1 MMPLCEMTVNDAL
14 VPAHNSKHHNR
25 SDSILA
31 VSDNYSRFRVLSVDP
46 TGYGAATSRFSL
58 FMKIFQGKSC
68 RYFSNITFCFFNIA
82 SVKVRHESV
91 RKCLFLAFS
100 CRALYLIMGCFHEG

>member
-1 MMPLCEMTVNDAL
+1 MTVNAAL

-46 TGYGAATSRFSL
+46 TGYGAATSRFFTIYENFSG
-58 FMKIFQGKSC
+58 KIVSVLRKRLVRTVLIFTESSDQLSRATDRVPGLP
-68 RYFSNITFCFFNIA
+68 A
-82 SVKVRHESV
+82 SP
-91 RKCLFLAFS
+91 
-100 CRALYLIMGCFHEG
+100 G

>member
-31 VSDNYSRFRVLSVDP
+31 VSDNYSFRVLSVDP
-46 TGYGAATSRFSL
+46 TGYGAATSRVFAIYEIFPGKIMSVLLEHNYL
-58 FMKIFQGKSC
+58 FFLI
-68 RYFSNITFCFFNIA
+68 SNP
-82 SVKVRHESV
+82 
-91 RKCLFLAFS
+91 
-100 CRALYLIMGCFHEG
+100 

>member
-46 TGYGAATSRFSL
+46 TGYGAATSRFFTIYENFSGKIVSVLLEYNFL
-58 FMKIFQGKSC
+58 F
-68 RYFSNITFCFFNIA
+68 
-82 SVKVRHESV
+82 
-91 RKCLFLAFS
+91 FLILHS
-100 CRALYLIMGCFHEG
+100 

>member
-1 MMPLCEMTVNDAL
+1 MMSQGDSENISDFHLMMPLCEMTVNDAL

-58 FMKIFQGKSC
+58 FMKIFQENRVGTS
-68 RYFSNITFCFFNIA
+68 RI
-82 SVKVRHESV
+82 
-91 RKCLFLAFS
+91 
-100 CRALYLIMGCFHEG
+100 